1 MRVRGYADGTPCWA
15 AVATSNVEASRAFY
29 SALFGWEFVDGRFAL
44 EGRAVAGVRDR
55 GHGPAAWLMSVSTDN
70 ADQVTQVVE
79 RARGHVRAAPQPTGP
94 SLPAAVFGAVGG
106 SGAAR
111 GPGADG
117 GSAPGADGGSGAARG
132 PGADGGSAPGTD
144 GGQGAAGGVGATGTD
159 GPGPG
164 ALAASGLH
172 GTEPAEGTAAIF
184 SDPAGAIFSVWQ
196 RGTFGG
202 AQVAMEPGAICW
214 YELATPDLAGADDF
228 YSTVFGWRVH
238 EAESAPGDPYFE
250 FRHNDDAVAGLL
262 PIDHRFP
269 TRDMRA
275 HWTVCFMVDDCAQSC
290 DRAVDL
296 GGVVARKPMT
306 VATGWYAR
314 LADPAGAHFAIIEL
328 AEELR
333 MDF

>member
-15 AVATSNVEASRAFY
+15 AVATSNIEASRAFY
-29 SALFGWEFVDGRFAL
+29 SALFGWEFADGRFAL

-55 GHGPAAWLMSVSTDN
+55 GLGPSAWLMSVSTDD
-70 ADQVTQVVE
+70 AAQVTQVVE
-79 RARGHVRAAPQPTGP
+79 GARGRIRAAPQP
-94 SLPAAVFGAVGG
+94 AG
-106 SGAAR
+106 SG
-111 GPGADG
+111 GTGLPTGGAD
-117 GSAPGADGGSGAARG
+117 
-132 PGADGGSAPGTD
+132 
-144 GGQGAAGGVGATGTD
+144 
-159 GPGPG
+159 
-164 ALAASGLH
+164 
-172 GTEPAEGTAAIF
+172 PAEGAAAVF
-184 SDPAGAIFSVWQ
+184 SDPAGAVFSVWQ

-228 YSTVFGWRVH
+228 YGTVFGWRVH

-262 PIDHRFP
+262 PVDHRFP
-269 TRDMRA
+269 SRDMRA
-275 HWTVCFMVDDCAQSC
+275 HWTVCFLVDDCAQSC
-290 DRAVDL
+290 DRAADL

-314 LADPAGAHFAIIEL
+314 LADPEGAHFAIIEL

-333 MDF
+333 IDF

>member
-15 AVATSNVEASRAFY
+15 AVATADVEASRAFY
-29 SALFGWEFVDGRFAL
+29 SALFGWELTDGRFAL

-55 GHGPAAWLMSVSTDN
+55 GHGPAAWLMSVSTDD
-70 ADQVTQVVE
+70 ADEVTQVVE
-79 RARGHVRAAPQPTGP
+79 RARGQVRQAPQPTG
-94 SLPAAVFGAVGG
+94 FG
-106 SGAAR
+106 
-111 GPGADG
+111 
-117 GSAPGADGGSGAARG
+117 
-132 PGADGGSAPGTD
+132 
-144 GGQGAAGGVGATGTD
+144 TGF
-159 GPGPG
+159 
-164 ALAASGLH
+164 
-172 GTEPAEGTAAIF
+172 EGTSAIF
-184 SDPAGAIFSVWQ
+184 SDPTGAVFSVWQ

-214 YELATPDLAGADDF
+214 YELATPDLAAADDF

-269 TRDMRA
+269 SRDMPA
-275 HWTVCFMVDDCAQSC
+275 HWTVCVMVDDCAQSC
-290 DRAVDL
+290 DRAAEL
-296 GGVVARKPMT
+296 GGSVARKPLT

-314 LADPAGAHFAIIEL
+314 LADPDGAHFAIIEL

>member
-15 AVATSNVEASRAFY
+15 AVATSNFEASRAFY
-29 SALFGWEFVDGRFAL
+29 SSLFGWDFADGRFVL
-44 EGRAVAGVRDR
+44 DGRAVAGMR
-55 GHGPAAWLMSVSTDN
+55 GRGRGPSAWLISISTDDT
-70 ADQVTQVVE
+70 DQVTHAVE
-79 RARGHVRAAPQPTGP
+79 DARGRIRSIPDATSGP
-94 SLPAAVFGAVGG
+94 DS
-106 SGAAR
+106 
-111 GPGADG
+111 GADG
-117 GSAPGADGGSGAARG
+117 R
-132 PGADGGSAPGTD
+132 
-144 GGQGAAGGVGATGTD
+144 
-159 GPGPG
+159 
-164 ALAASGLH
+164 
-172 GTEPAEGTAAIF
+172 AAIF
-184 SDPAGAIFSVWQ
+184 ADPAGAVFATWQ

-214 YELATPDLAGADDF
+214 YELATPDIAGADDF

-238 EAESAPGDPYFE
+238 EAASAPGDPYFE

-269 TRDMRA
+269 SREMPA

-290 DRAVDL
+290 DRAAEL
-296 GGVVARKPMT
+296 GGTVARKPMT

-314 LADPAGAHFAIIEL
+314 LADPDGAHFAIIEL

>member
-29 SALFGWEFVDGRFAL
+29 SALFGWEFADGRFAL
-44 EGRAVAGVRDR
+44 DGRAVAGVRDR
-55 GHGPAAWLMSVSTDN
+55 GQGPAAWLMSVSTDD

-79 RARGHVRAAPQPTGP
+79 GARGRVRAAPQP
-94 SLPAAVFGAVGG
+94 A
-106 SGAAR
+106 
-111 GPGADG
+111 GPGLPDTV
-117 GSAPGADGGSGAARG
+117 AP
-132 PGADGGSAPGTD
+132 
-144 GGQGAAGGVGATGTD
+144 AG
-159 GPGPG
+159 
-164 ALAASGLH
+164 
-172 GTEPAEGTAAIF
+172 PAEGTAAIY
-184 SDPAGAIFSVWQ
+184 SDPAGAVFSVWQ

-269 TRDMRA
+269 SRDTPA

-290 DRAVDL
+290 DRAADL
-296 GGVVARKPMT
+296 GGIVARKPMT

-314 LADPAGAHFAIIEL
+314 LSDPQGAHFAIIEL
-328 AEELR
+328 ADELR

>member
-29 SALFGWEFVDGRFAL
+29 SALFGWEFTDGRFAL

-55 GHGPAAWLMSVSTDN
+55 GQGPAAWLMSVSTDDAN
-70 ADQVTQVVE
+70 QVTQVVE
-79 RARGHVRAAPQPTGP
+79 RARGLVRAAPQPAG
-94 SLPAAVFGAVGG
+94 SGLPVSPFGAGSTTSGGLSGFGAGG
-106 SGAAR
+106 S
-111 GPGADG
+111 P
-117 GSAPGADGGSGAARG
+117 GSAGGDLSGSSLS
-132 PGADGGSAPGTD
+132 GSSLS
-144 GGQGAAGGVGATGTD
+144 AAGGGLGD
-159 GPGPG
+159 SGPGP
-164 ALAASGLH
+164 S
-172 GTEPAEGTAAIF
+172 PAEGTAAIF

-269 TRDMRA
+269 SRDMRA

-290 DRAVDL
+290 DRAADL
-296 GGVVARKPMT
+296 GGLVARKPMT

-314 LADPAGAHFAIIEL
+314 LADPEGAHFAIIEL

>member
-29 SALFGWEFVDGRFAL
+29 SALFGWEFADGRFAL
-44 EGRAVAGVRDR
+44 DGRAVAGVRDR
-55 GHGPAAWLMSVSTDN
+55 GQGPAAWLMSVSTDD

-79 RARGHVRAAPQPTGP
+79 GARGRVRAAPQP
-94 SLPAAVFGAVGG
+94 A
-106 SGAAR
+106 
-111 GPGADG
+111 GPGLPDTV
-117 GSAPGADGGSGAARG
+117 AP
-132 PGADGGSAPGTD
+132 
-144 GGQGAAGGVGATGTD
+144 AG
-159 GPGPG
+159 
-164 ALAASGLH
+164 
-172 GTEPAEGTAAIF
+172 PAEGTAAIY
-184 SDPAGAIFSVWQ
+184 SDPAGAVFSVWQ

-269 TRDMRA
+269 SRDTPA

-290 DRAVDL
+290 DRAADL
-296 GGVVARKPMT
+296 DGIVARKPMT

-314 LADPAGAHFAIIEL
+314 LSDPQGAHFAIIEL
-328 AEELR
+328 ADELR